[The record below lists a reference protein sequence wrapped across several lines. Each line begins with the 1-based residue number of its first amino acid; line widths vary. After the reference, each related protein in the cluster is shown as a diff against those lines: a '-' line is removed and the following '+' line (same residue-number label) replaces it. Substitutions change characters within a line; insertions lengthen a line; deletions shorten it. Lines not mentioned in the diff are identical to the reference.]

1 MRYEIY
7 RITLD
12 KYITY
17 NICVPK
23 NQLKEFE
30 KWKETKDVIISE
42 RVGETDD
49 EGVCCTVFDHGYEF
63 PDECDDPLYL
73 YEDEEE
79 E

>member
-49 EGVCCTVFDHGYEF
+49 DAMCFTVFDHGYEF
-63 PDECDDPLYL
+63 APWCDDLL
-73 YEDEEE
+73 ELEEE
-79 E
+79 K